1 MKEAVLKIR
10 VTQFP
15 NCECFMESITLRI
28 LIARNTAP
36 VLKQIYQP
44 DKIGSKPIIMK
55 TENILKSDLL
65 DILFEKRNKDYGAYD
80 LRKFYNR
87 RLVKSIG
94 LTVGAFSI
102 LSAFTFLPNHKTTL
116 DKTQVETEWAHI
128 SEPKPEPEKPEPE
141 PLPKEPIKE
150 VKTSEVKL
158 TEKINTVKKTD
169 SSDLINEIK
178 DNVRIGS
185 VNHIDPG
192 TPAIAVVVPAGTPTG
207 GPVSTG
213 TGTEIP
219 KTDVTIPVSDPEVM
233 PSYPGGIEALRRFLA
248 KHLTNPEDLEQGQSV
263 NVKIRFVVN
272 YDGKLQSFVT
282 AQDGGEAFNKEVVR
296 VLKKMPQWVP
306 GKTNGQN
313 VAVYYTIPVKFMP
326 YE

>member
-1 MKEAVLKIR
+1 M
-10 VTQFP
+10 
-15 NCECFMESITLRI
+15 ECITYRI

-65 DILFEKRNKDYGAYD
+65 DLIFEKRNKAYGAYD

-94 LTVGAFSI
+94 LTVGAVGI
-102 LSAFTFLPNHKTTL
+102 LSAFTFLPTRKTVL
-116 DKTQVETEWAHI
+116 DKTFVETEWAHI
-128 SEPKPEPEKPEPE
+128 PEYKAEPEKPKAE
-141 PLPKEPIKE
+141 PLPKEPVKE
-150 VKTSEVKL
+150 VKTNETKFTKEIV
-158 TEKINTVKKTD
+158 IVKKTD
-169 SSDLINEIK
+169 SSDVINEIK
-178 DNVRIGS
+178 EHVNIGS
-185 VNHIDPG
+185 VTHIDPG
-192 TPAIAVVVPAGTPTG
+192 TPLIAVVVPAGTPTG
-207 GPVSTG
+207 GPVPTG
-213 TGTEIP
+213 TGTGIP
-219 KTDVTIPVSDPEVM
+219 KTDITIPVSDPEVM
-233 PSYPGGIEALRRFLA
+233 PSYPGGIEALRRFLS
-248 KHLTNPEDLEQGQSV
+248 KNLTNPEDLEQGQSV

-272 YDGKLQSFVT
+272 YDGNLQSFVT

>member
-1 MKEAVLKIR
+1 
-10 VTQFP
+10 
-15 NCECFMESITLRI
+15 
-28 LIARNTAP
+28 
-36 VLKQIYQP
+36 
-44 DKIGSKPIIMK
+44 MK
-55 TENILKSDLL
+55 TENILRSDLL
-65 DILFEKRNKDYGAYD
+65 DLVFEKRNKAYGAYD

-94 LTVGAFSI
+94 LTVGAVSI
-102 LSAFTFLPNHKTTL
+102 LSAFTFLPNRKSTL

-128 SEPKPEPEKPEPE
+128 SEPKPEPEKPKAE
-141 PLPKEPIKE
+141 PLPKEPLKE
-150 VKTSEVKL
+150 VKRNEIKL
-158 TEKINTVKKTD
+158 TETIKIVKKTD
-169 SSDLINEIK
+169 SSDVINEIK
-178 DNVRIGS
+178 DNVSIGS
-185 VNHIDPG
+185 VNHVDPG
-192 TPAIAVVVPAGTPTG
+192 TPSIAVVVPAGTPTG

-213 TGTEIP
+213 TGTETP
-219 KTDVTIPVSDPEVM
+219 KIDVATPVNDPEVM

-248 KHLTNPEDLEQGQSV
+248 KNLTNPQDLEEGQSV

-313 VAVYYTIPVKFMP
+313 VAVYYTIPVKFVP

>member
-1 MKEAVLKIR
+1 MECTSYSIL
-10 VTQFP
+10 FP
-15 NCECFMESITLRI
+15 
-28 LIARNTAP
+28 RNTAP

-65 DILFEKRNKDYGAYD
+65 DILFEKRNKEYGAYD

-102 LSAFTFLPNHKTTL
+102 LSAFTFLPNRKTTL
-116 DKTQVETEWAHI
+116 DTTQVETEWAHI
-128 SEPKPEPEKPEPE
+128 SEPKPKPEPEKPKAE

-150 VKTSEVKL
+150 VKKNEIKF
-158 TEKINTVKKTD
+158 TETIKIVKKTD
-169 SSDLINEIK
+169 SSDVIDEIK
-178 DNVRIGS
+178 NNVSIGS

-192 TPAIAVVVPAGTPTG
+192 TPSTPVVVPAGTGTG

-213 TGTEIP
+213 TGTE
-219 KTDVTIPVSDPEVM
+219 TSRVDVTTPVNDPEVM
-233 PSYPGGIEALRRFLA
+233 PSYPGGIEALRKFLA
-248 KHLTNPEDLEQGQSV
+248 KNLNNPEDMEEGQSV

-296 VLKKMPQWVP
+296 VLKKMPQWIP

-313 VAVYYTIPVKFMP
+313 VAVYYTIPVKFVP